1 MSPPAPPVARGAPA
15 SRAPPTS
22 PYAEQQKSPYDSSP
36 SPRREKKRSPRR
48 RHRSRSPEDAS
59 REIDDVLASIRDD
72 KRLTAIRAAL
82 AAAKRDI
89 ARSNEQT
96 KTETALDDQQK
107 ELEEVRKEAQAV
119 AAERKTRE
127 EDLEKRVE
135 RELKRVE
142 RERARLK
149 RLKKHQQRNAFGTI
163 GYEDGPGSPPSPRPA
178 RRVPARPRSASQ
190 NRARSSERGSF
201 HAARKIFSGAS
212 ARVAPARARRPKSAP
227 LGGRRASGEV
237 RQPRWN

>member
-1 MSPPAPPVARGAPA
+1 MC
-15 SRAPPTS
+15 
-22 PYAEQQKSPYDSSP
+22 
-36 SPRREKKRSPRR
+36 
-48 RHRSRSPEDAS
+48 
-59 REIDDVLASIRDD
+59 IRD
-72 KRLTAIRAAL
+72 RIRAAL

-107 ELEEVRKEAQAV
+107 ELEDVRKEAQAV

-178 RRVPARPRSASQ
+178 RRVPRPRSASQ

-212 ARVAPARARRPKSAP
+212 ARVAPARAKRPKSVP
-227 LGGRRASGEV
+227 LGGRRAASGEV

>member
-1 MSPPAPPVARGAPA
+1 M
-15 SRAPPTS
+15 
-22 PYAEQQKSPYDSSP
+22 
-36 SPRREKKRSPRR
+36 
-48 RHRSRSPEDAS
+48 
-59 REIDDVLASIRDD
+59 
-72 KRLTAIRAAL
+72 TAIRAAL

-96 KTETALDDQQK
+96 KTETALDGQQK
-107 ELEEVRKEAQAV
+107 ELEEVRREAQAV

-163 GYEDGPGSPPSPRPA
+163 GYEDGPGSPPPSPRPA

-190 NRARSSERGSF
+190 NRARPERGSF
-201 HAARKIFSGAS
+201 HAARKRPACVGARGAGAS
-212 ARVAPARARRPKSAP
+212 KTAEVGAARGPTCV
-227 LGGRRASGEV
+227 GRGAAAAVDLRIV
-237 RQPRWN
+237 T

>member
-1 MSPPAPPVARGAPA
+1 M
-15 SRAPPTS
+15 
-22 PYAEQQKSPYDSSP
+22 
-36 SPRREKKRSPRR
+36 
-48 RHRSRSPEDAS
+48 
-59 REIDDVLASIRDD
+59 
-72 KRLTAIRAAL
+72 TAIRAAL

-107 ELEEVRKEAQAV
+107 ELEEVRREAQAV

-163 GYEDGPGSPPSPRPA
+163 GYEDGPGSPPPSPRPA

-212 ARVAPARARRPKSAP
+212 ARVAPARAKRPKSAP